1 MTGAPTVPVM
11 EPASAAPGGIV
22 VHGRWSFDVL
32 EMDGR
37 LLHHTDV
44 ENALTSEGA
53 NLLTAMLAGD
63 QTRGVTPWLVPLSLS
78 GTAGGIIS
86 TSLAEVNPVDRH
98 LTVNVPT
105 TGPDANKLVLTGQ
118 FTNNFFDAHVSTFG
132 TTLNTCAGPN
142 CTFKTF
148 TSHTV
153 PAPPDASAIVVG
165 LGQILQV
172 KVVIS
177 FAPAT

>member
-1 MTGAPTVPVM
+1 MSGAPAVPVM
-11 EPASAAPGGIV
+11 EPASTAPSGIV

-32 EMDGR
+32 ETDGR
-37 LLHHTDV
+37 LVGHTDV

-63 QTRGVTPWLVPLSLS
+63 QTRGVTPWVVPLSLS
-78 GTAGGIIS
+78 GTAGGSIS

-98 LTVNVPT
+98 LTVNVPVS
-105 TGPDANKLVLTGQ
+105 GPDANKLVLTGQ
-118 FTNNFFDAHVSTFG
+118 VTNNSFDAHVTTFG

-153 PAPPDASAIVVG
+153 LAPPDPSAIVVG